1 MGSDLGYEDMIKY
14 AIKELKTNHG
24 GIVTA
29 SERLQPVCT
38 PGYTLLMS
46 KKKYATAINSFNCFR
61 RILGGKRNVHV
72 ECICKL

>member
-1 MGSDLGYEDMIKY
+1 MGSDLGYENMIKY

-29 SERLQPVCT
+29 SEHLQPVCT
-38 PGYTLLMS
+38 PGCTLLMS
-46 KKKYATAINSFNCFR
+46 KKKYVAAINSFYCFR
-61 RILGGKRNVHV
+61 RVLGGKRNVPV